1 MNNKDKLIE
10 DCRYYE
16 NEFPE
21 EGSLVM
27 CKNIETEDECSYE
40 QVELL
45 EYNKFQGLVVSEC
58 ARRRKVRKWRKPQVG
73 KEVARRII
81 RVDKYQGYIDLSKK
95 DIKAEENKD
104 IQEKYNNSVH
114 VHNIMKSIAMKI
126 GEVKLENLYTLF
138 GWKLYKDYT
147 HAIEAFK
154 IIST

>member
-27 CKNIETEDECSYE
+27 CKIIETVDEGSY
-40 QVELL
+40 VELL
-45 EYNKFQGLVVSEC
+45 EYNNIRGMILKSEVS
-58 ARRRKVRKWRKPQVG
+58 RKRIRNLKQAMKEG
-73 KEVARRII
+73 KEEVLMAI
-81 RVDKYQGYIDLSKK
+81 RVDKNQGYIDLSKK

-104 IQEKYNNSVH
+104 FQEKYNNSKH
-114 VHNIMKSIAMKI
+114 VHNIMKSLAIKI